1 MKRAS
6 IVLSLFL
13 LFGVFAG
20 TGLAADKETFVKASI
35 GTLQTLDPAVS
46 YDTVGSMRHL
56 NLYETLVA
64 FDGTHTDR
72 FVPLVATEVPTV
84 ENGGISA
91 DGLTYTFT
99 IRKGIKFH
107 NGDPLTPEDVV
118 YTFKRNMIADP
129 VGGPVWMILEALTG
143 RSSTRKDDLLDPA
156 IFALIDKSVEAKGD
170 KVIFHL
176 PVPYPPLMGILAYSG
191 NVIIDKKWA
200 IENGCWDGNIANAAK
215 YNKPEPGKE
224 PLHSI
229 ENGSGPYRMKLW
241 EQSKQFV
248 FERFEDYWGPK
259 PKIKTA
265 IIKYVP
271 EWSTRKLMLQNGD
284 ADNVMVE
291 NTFVPEVEAMEGVK
305 VYKVPELN
313 VTGAM
318 FCQKVDPR
326 GNPNIGS
333 GKLDGE
339 GIPPDFFADKNV
351 RLAMSHLFDRETY
364 LADVANNL
372 AVMPTS
378 PNIEGLPYHMD
389 VPVNGYDP
397 EKAKAYMKKAWGGKA
412 WEKGIKFT
420 IVHNT
425 GRVLRE
431 AFALMLA
438 ENIMALNP
446 KFRVEVRNVMWADYL
461 VAYKAFRYPIFI
473 IGWGADYP
481 DPHNFLYPFMHS
493 NGSYGRAMGIKNP
506 TIDAL
511 LRQGIETAD
520 PAKRA
525 AIYEKLQRIWNEEVL
540 GIAVVQPL
548 QVKTYRSNVHGF
560 SPNPIYSIE
569 HEFLK
574 DLWKE

>member
-1 MKRAS
+1 MKKAC
-6 IVLSLFL
+6 IALCLSLIATA
-13 LFGVFAG
+13 FGINAS
-20 TGLAADKETFVKASI
+20 ASDKETFVKASI
-35 GTLQTLDPAVS
+35 GTLQTLDPAVA
-46 YDTVGSMRHL
+46 YDTVGSMRLL

-64 FDGTHTDR
+64 FDGAATDK
-72 FVPLVATEVPTV
+72 FVPLVATKVPTMA
-84 ENGGISA
+84 NGGISK
-91 DGLTYTFT
+91 DGLTYTFE

-107 NGDPLTPEDVV
+107 NGDPLTAGDVA
-118 YTFKRNMIADP
+118 YTFKRNMVADP

-143 RSSTRKDDLLDPA
+143 KSSTRQGDA
-156 IFALIDKSVEAKGD
+156 IAPGIFDLIDRSVEAKGD

-176 PVPYPPLMGILAYSG
+176 PVPYPPLMGIMAYSG
-191 NVIIDKKWA
+191 NVIIGKKWA
-200 IENGCWDGNIANAAK
+200 VANGCWDGDIKTAAK
-215 YNKPEPGKE
+215 FNAPEPGSE
-224 PLHSI
+224 PLQKI
-229 ENGSGPYRMKLW
+229 ENGSGAFRMKLW

-248 FERFEDYWGPK
+248 FERFDDYWGPA
-259 PKIKTA
+259 PKLKTA

-284 ADNVMVE
+284 ADNILVE
-291 NTFVPEVEAMEGVK
+291 NTFVPEVEAMKGLK
-305 VYKVPELN
+305 LYKVPQLS

-318 FCQKVDPR
+318 FCQKVDPT

-333 GKLDGE
+333 GKLDGD

-364 LADVANNL
+364 LADVTNNL
-372 AVMPTS
+372 AVMPSS
-378 PNIEGLPYHMD
+378 PNIEGLPHHKD
-389 VPVNGYDP
+389 VPVNGYDL
-397 EKAKAYMKKAWGGKA
+397 EKAAEYMKKAWGGKA
-412 WEKGIKFT
+412 WERGIKFT

-446 KFRVEVRNVMWADYL
+446 KFQVEVRNVMWADYL
-461 VAYKAFRYPIFI
+461 VAYKAFQYPIFI

-506 TIDAL
+506 NIDAL
-511 LRQGIETAD
+511 LKQGIETVD
-520 PAKRA
+520 PAARA
-525 AIYEKLQRIWNEEVL
+525 MIYEKLQNIWNDEVL

-548 QVKTYRSNVHGF
+548 LVKTYRANVKGF
-560 SPNPIYSIE
+560 APNPMYSVE
-569 HEFLK
+569 HELLK